1 MPLLISPSVINFF
14 MKKSLLFLASLLLF
28 SLFFFMV
35 EREKAGKLDI
45 RFKGESFLE
54 GLKIIQKKNG
64 IQNWIL
70 TAKRADIS
78 DDGNEAN
85 LTDIEMEVK
94 NKGITI
100 FAEKG
105 LYNLNTKKISVE
117 GPITAKGNAY
127 SITTEQVEID
137 NDAGLLTTGKDV
149 HIEGKKFTLQGK
161 GMEIKNNEQKVR
173 IMKDVQATFNN

>member
-1 MPLLISPSVINFF
+1 
-14 MKKSLLFLASLLLF
+14 MKKSLLVIASILLF

-35 EREKAGKLDI
+35 EGEKASKLDI
-45 RFKGESFLE
+45 HLKGESFLE

-64 IQNWIL
+64 VQNWIL

-78 DDGNEAN
+78 KDGNEAF
-85 LTDIEMEVK
+85 LTGVEMEVK
-94 NKGITI
+94 DKGITI
-100 FAEKG
+100 LAETG

-117 GPITAKGNAY
+117 GPITAKNNTY

-137 NDAGLLTTGKDV
+137 SDAGLLTTGRDIR
-149 HIEGKKFTLQGK
+149 IEGKKFTLLGK
-161 GMEIKNNEQKVR
+161 GMEVNNNEQKVR

>member
-1 MPLLISPSVINFF
+1 
-14 MKKSLLFLASLLLF
+14 MKKSLLVLASFLLF
-28 SLFFFMV
+28 SLLFYMV
-35 EREKAGKLDI
+35 GGEKDSKLDI
-45 RFKGESFLE
+45 HLKGESFLE

-64 IQNWIL
+64 VQNWIL

-78 DDGNEAN
+78 KDGNEAN

-94 NKGITI
+94 DKGITI

-105 LYNLNTKKISVE
+105 LYNMNTKKISIE
-117 GPITAKGNAY
+117 GPITAKGNTY

-137 NDAGLLTTGKDV
+137 SDAGLLTTGKDV
-149 HIEGKKFTLQGK
+149 RIEGKKFTLQGK

-173 IMKDVQATFNN
+173 IMKDVKATFNN